1 MANFLVNSSIFI
13 TSHLNLRFIQ
23 LIGLAVGNIIYFI
36 PNHIKKTVK
45 INLYSSNLT
54 KEVVNNDLIKR
65 SLVELAR
72 WFLELGPMWTW
83 STERLEALIV
93 QEEGADDVHKCL
105 NNGQSAL
112 IITPHHGNWELN
124 GLTTSRRFPL
134 TIMYKP
140 PAIPALGKHMRA
152 ARTRAGAKL
161 VGIDRNALKAMISA
175 LKSGEAVGMLP
186 DQEPKDGAYVYAPF
200 LGQSARTMTL
210 FNKLVRKSGAAVFMS
225 TMKRLPKGQG
235 YALKYTRLPDTLGS
249 EDEEEAA
256 TALNKAVE
264 DVILDC
270 PEQYL
275 WAYKRF
281 KFPEDGGENIY
292 ER

>member
-1 MANFLVNSSIFI
+1 MANFLVNLTIFI
-13 TSHLNLRFIQ
+13 TSRLNLRIIQ
-23 LIGLAVGNIIYFI
+23 FLGILVGNILYIF
-36 PNHIKKTVK
+36 PNSIKNTVE
-45 INLYSSNLT
+45 ININNSNIEDIVGN
-54 KEVVNNDLIKR
+54 KPVIKQSLI
-65 SLVELAR
+65 ELSR
-72 WFLELGPMWTW
+72 WYLELGPMWVW
-83 STERLEALIV
+83 STGKLEKLIV
-93 QEEGADDVHKCL
+93 HEEGANQVQDCL
-105 NNGQSAL
+105 DNGQSAL

-140 PAIPALGKHMRA
+140 PAIHALGRYMRA
-152 ARTRAGAKL
+152 ARTRSNARL
-161 VGIDRNALKAMISA
+161 VGIDRHGLKAMISA

-225 TMKRLPKGQG
+225 TMKRLPHGQG
-235 YALKYTRLPDTLGS
+235 YALKYTRLADTLGS
-249 EDEEEAA
+249 EDEVEAA

-264 DVILDC
+264 DVIRDC
-270 PEQYL
+270 PAQYL

-281 KFPEDGGENIY
+281 KFPQDGGKNIY
-292 ER
+292 EH